1 MRPFLIFLFNFNSTI
16 HIMNIGEKYIMKQ
29 IHDVLIIGA
38 GVTGTMI
45 ARELSKYLLDVV
57 ILDKNN
63 DAGDATSSANSAII
77 HSGYDPEPGTLKAK
91 FNALGNAKYPKLVE
105 ELDVPFIQCGS
116 LTVAIEEEQL
126 PVLKELAERSKI
138 NGVPVQLLSKEEV
151 IKMEP
156 NINPEVKGALFAP
169 TAGII
174 DPFNLVVHAM
184 ENAIDNGVTFLRS
197 QEVLGIKKEN
207 DVYKVKT
214 NKEELYAKIVVNAAG
229 VKSDKIAKMIE
240 PIDWAITPRKG
251 EYFLLDHYA
260 EGLVNHTIFP
270 LPSKKGKGVLVSQT
284 TSGNYIVGPSSELA
298 TPDDVST
305 DGETLA
311 NIRKA
316 ATLMVPSIPFNQTIR
331 VFAGERATCTRHD
344 FIIEYAESDRNFIN
358 VAGIES
364 PGLASSPAIAEYVVE
379 TLIRPLITLK
389 SNPQYNPCVK
399 KYHRMHYLSQEEQQ
413 KAIAEN
419 SDFGEIICN
428 CEHISLG
435 EIKEALSRSCPPVS
449 IKGVK
454 RRTRSGYGKCQG
466 GFCQP
471 KVLLLLAKHYG
482 VSPTEIPLAEDG
494 SYIIDH
500 EIKEAK

>member
-1 MRPFLIFLFNFNSTI
+1 
-16 HIMNIGEKYIMKQ
+16 MKN

-77 HSGYDPEPGTLKAK
+77 HSGYDPEPGSLKAK
-91 FNALGNAKYPKLVE
+91 FNVLGNKKYPELVK

-116 LTVAIEEEQL
+116 LTIATEDEQL
-126 PVLKELAERSKI
+126 PVLKELAERSRI
-138 NGVPVQLLSKEEV
+138 NGVEVQLLDKEEV
-151 IKMEP
+151 LKMEP

-184 ENAIDNGVTFLRS
+184 ENAIDNGVKFLRN
-197 QEVLGIKKEN
+197 QEVLDIKKEN
-207 DVYKVKT
+207 DIYIVKT
-214 NKEELYAKIVVNAAG
+214 NKEELGAKIVINAAG
-229 VKSDKIAKMIE
+229 LKSDKIASMIE
-240 PIDWAITPRKG
+240 DIDWAITPRKG

-260 EGLVNHTIFP
+260 DGLVNHTIFP

-284 TSGNYIVGPSSELA
+284 SSGNYIVGPSSEPA
-298 TPDDVST
+298 DADDVST
-305 DGETLA
+305 DGATLA

-344 FIIEYAESDRNFIN
+344 FIIEYAKSDKHFIN

-379 TLIRPLITLK
+379 ELVRPIIELK
-389 SNPQYNPCVK
+389 NNPSFNPCIK
-399 KYHRMHYLSQEEQQ
+399 PYHRMHYLSEEEQLEVI
-413 KAIAEN
+413 KN
-419 SDFGEIICN
+419 DPDYGKIICN

-435 EIKEALSRSCPPVS
+435 EIKDALSRSCPPVS

-454 RRTRSGYGKCQG
+454 RRTRAGYGKCQG

-471 KVLLLLAKHYG
+471 KVLMILAEHYG
-482 VSPTEIPLAEDG
+482 VSPTKIPLAEEG

>member
-1 MRPFLIFLFNFNSTI
+1 
-16 HIMNIGEKYIMKQ
+16 MKN

-77 HSGYDPEPGTLKAK
+77 HSGYDPEPGSLKAK
-91 FNALGNAKYPKLVE
+91 FNVLGNKKYPELVK

-116 LTVAIEEEQL
+116 LTIATEDEQI
-126 PVLKELAERSKI
+126 PVLKELAERSRI
-138 NGVPVQLLSKEEV
+138 NGVEVQLLDKEEV
-151 IKMEP
+151 LKMEP

-184 ENAIDNGVTFLRS
+184 ENAIDNGVKFLRN
-197 QEVLGIKKEN
+197 QEVLDIKKEN
-207 DVYKVKT
+207 DIYIVKT
-214 NKEELYAKIVVNAAG
+214 NKEELSAKIVINAAG
-229 VKSDKIAKMIE
+229 LKSDKIASMIE
-240 PIDWAITPRKG
+240 DIDWAITPRKG

-284 TSGNYIVGPSSELA
+284 SSGNYIVGPSSEPA
-298 TPDDVST
+298 DPDDVST
-305 DGETLA
+305 DGATLS

-344 FIIEYAESDRNFIN
+344 FIIEYAKSDKHFIN

-379 TLIRPLITLK
+379 ELVRPIIELK
-389 SNPQYNPCVK
+389 NNPSFNPCIK
-399 KYHRMHYLSQEEQQ
+399 PYHRMHYLSEEEQLEVI
-413 KAIAEN
+413 KN
-419 SDFGEIICN
+419 DPDYGKIICN

-435 EIKEALSRSCPPVS
+435 EIKDALSRSCPPVS

-454 RRTRSGYGKCQG
+454 RRTRAGYGKCQG

-471 KVLLLLAKHYG
+471 KVLMILAEHYG
-482 VSPTEIPLAEDG
+482 VSPTKIPLAEEG

>member
-1 MRPFLIFLFNFNSTI
+1 
-16 HIMNIGEKYIMKQ
+16 MKN

-77 HSGYDPEPGTLKAK
+77 HSGYDPEPGSLKAK
-91 FNALGNAKYPKLVE
+91 FNVLGNKKYPELVK

-116 LTVAIEEEQL
+116 LTIATEDEQI
-126 PVLKELAERSKI
+126 PVLKELAERSRI
-138 NGVPVQLLSKEEV
+138 NGVEVKLLNKEEV
-151 IKMEP
+151 LKMEP

-184 ENAIDNGVTFLRS
+184 ENAIDNGVKFLRN
-197 QEVLGIKKEN
+197 QEVLDIKKEN
-207 DVYKVKT
+207 DVYIVKT
-214 NKEELYAKIVVNAAG
+214 NKEELAAKIVINAAG
-229 VKSDKIAKMIE
+229 LKSDKIASMIE
-240 PIDWAITPRKG
+240 DIDWAITPRKG

-284 TSGNYIVGPSSELA
+284 SSGNYIVGPSSEPA
-298 TPDDVST
+298 DPDDVST
-305 DGETLA
+305 DGATLS

-344 FIIEYAESDRNFIN
+344 FIIEYAKSDKHFIN

-364 PGLASSPAIAEYVVE
+364 PGLASSPAISEYVVE
-379 TLIRPLITLK
+379 ELVRPIIELK
-389 SNPQYNPCVK
+389 NNPSFNPCIK
-399 KYHRMHYLSQEEQQ
+399 PYHRMHYLSEEEQLEVI
-413 KAIAEN
+413 KN
-419 SDFGEIICN
+419 DPDYGKIICN

-435 EIKEALSRSCPPVS
+435 EIKDALSRSCPPVS

-454 RRTRSGYGKCQG
+454 RRTRAGYGKCQG

-471 KVLLLLAKHYG
+471 KVLMILAEHYG
-482 VSPTEIPLAEDG
+482 VSPTKIPLAEEG

>member
-1 MRPFLIFLFNFNSTI
+1 
-16 HIMNIGEKYIMKQ
+16 MNK

-77 HSGYDPEPGTLKAK
+77 HSGYDPEPGSLKAK
-91 FNALGNAKYPKLVE
+91 FNVLGNKKYPELVK

-116 LTVAIEEEQL
+116 LTIATEDEQI
-126 PVLKELAERSKI
+126 PVLKELAERSRI
-138 NGVPVQLLSKEEV
+138 NGVEVQLLDKEEV
-151 IKMEP
+151 LKMEP

-184 ENAIDNGVTFLRS
+184 ENAIDNGVKFLRN
-197 QEVLGIKKEN
+197 QEVLDIKKEN
-207 DVYKVKT
+207 DIYIVKT
-214 NKEELYAKIVVNAAG
+214 NKEELSAKIVINAAG
-229 VKSDKIAKMIE
+229 LKSDKIASMIE
-240 PIDWAITPRKG
+240 DIDWAITPRKG

-284 TSGNYIVGPSSELA
+284 SSGNYIVGPSSEPA
-298 TPDDVST
+298 DPDDVST
-305 DGETLA
+305 DGATLS

-344 FIIEYAESDRNFIN
+344 FIIEYAKSDKHFIN

-379 TLIRPLITLK
+379 ELVRPIIELK
-389 SNPQYNPCVK
+389 NNPSFNPCIK
-399 KYHRMHYLSQEEQQ
+399 PYHRMHYLSEEEQLEVI
-413 KAIAEN
+413 KN
-419 SDFGEIICN
+419 DPDYGKIICN

-435 EIKEALSRSCPPVS
+435 EIKDALSRSCPPVS

-454 RRTRSGYGKCQG
+454 RRTRAGYGKCQG

-471 KVLLLLAKHYG
+471 KVLMILAEHYG
-482 VSPTEIPLAEDG
+482 VSPTKIPLAEEG

>member
-1 MRPFLIFLFNFNSTI
+1 
-16 HIMNIGEKYIMKQ
+16 MKN

-77 HSGYDPEPGTLKAK
+77 HSGYDPEPGSLKAK
-91 FNALGNAKYPKLVE
+91 FNVLGNKKYPELVKQ
-105 ELDVPFIQCGS
+105 LDVPFIQCGS
-116 LTVAIEEEQL
+116 LTIATEDEQI

-138 NGVPVQLLSKEEV
+138 NGVEVRLLDKEEV
-151 IKMEP
+151 LKMEP

-184 ENAIDNGVTFLRS
+184 ENAIDNGVKFLRN
-197 QEVLGIKKEN
+197 QEVLDIKKEN
-207 DVYKVKT
+207 DIYIVKT
-214 NKEELYAKIVVNAAG
+214 NKEELGAKIVINAAG
-229 VKSDKIAKMIE
+229 LKSDKIASMIE
-240 PIDWAITPRKG
+240 DIDWAITPRKG

-284 TSGNYIVGPSSELA
+284 SSGNYIVGPSSEPA
-298 TPDDVST
+298 DPDDVST
-305 DGETLA
+305 DGATLS

-344 FIIEYAESDRNFIN
+344 FIIEYAKSDKHFIN

-379 TLIRPLITLK
+379 ELVRPIIELK
-389 SNPQYNPCVK
+389 NNPSFNPCIK
-399 KYHRMHYLSQEEQQ
+399 PYHRMHYLSEEEQLEVI
-413 KAIAEN
+413 KN
-419 SDFGEIICN
+419 DPDYGKIICN

-435 EIKEALSRSCPPVS
+435 EIKDALSRSCPPVS

-454 RRTRSGYGKCQG
+454 RRTRAGYGKCQG

-471 KVLLLLAKHYG
+471 KVLMILAEHYG
-482 VSPTEIPLAEDG
+482 VSPTKIPLAEEG

>member
-1 MRPFLIFLFNFNSTI
+1 
-16 HIMNIGEKYIMKQ
+16 MKN

-77 HSGYDPEPGTLKAK
+77 HSGYDPEPGSLKAK
-91 FNALGNAKYPKLVE
+91 FNVLGNKKYPELVK

-116 LTVAIEEEQL
+116 LTIATEDEQI
-126 PVLKELAERSKI
+126 PVLKELAERSRI
-138 NGVPVQLLSKEEV
+138 NGVEVQLLNKEEV
-151 IKMEP
+151 LKMEP

-184 ENAIDNGVTFLRS
+184 ENAIDNGVKFLRN
-197 QEVLGIKKEN
+197 QEVLDIKKEN
-207 DVYKVKT
+207 DIYIVKT
-214 NKEELYAKIVVNAAG
+214 NKEELAAKIVINAAG
-229 VKSDKIAKMIE
+229 LKSDKIASMIE
-240 PIDWAITPRKG
+240 DIDWAITPRKG

-284 TSGNYIVGPSSELA
+284 SSGNYIVGPSSEPA
-298 TPDDVST
+298 DPDDVST
-305 DGETLA
+305 DGATLS

-344 FIIEYAESDRNFIN
+344 FIIEYAKSDKHFIN

-379 TLIRPLITLK
+379 ELVRPIIELK
-389 SNPQYNPCVK
+389 NNPSFNPCIK
-399 KYHRMHYLSQEEQQ
+399 PYHRMHYLSEEEQLEVI
-413 KAIAEN
+413 KN
-419 SDFGEIICN
+419 DPDYGKIICN

-435 EIKEALSRSCPPVS
+435 EIKDALSRSCPPVS

-454 RRTRSGYGKCQG
+454 RRTRAGYGKCQG

-471 KVLLLLAKHYG
+471 KVLMILAEHYG
-482 VSPTEIPLAEDG
+482 VSPTKIPLAEEG

>member
-1 MRPFLIFLFNFNSTI
+1 
-16 HIMNIGEKYIMKQ
+16 MKD

-77 HSGYDPEPGTLKAK
+77 HSGYDPEPGSLKAK
-91 FNALGNAKYPKLVE
+91 FNVLGNKKYPELVKQ
-105 ELDVPFIQCGS
+105 LDVPFIQCGS
-116 LTVAIEEEQL
+116 LTIATEDEQL
-126 PVLKELAERSKI
+126 PVLKELAERSRI
-138 NGVPVQLLSKEEV
+138 NGVEVKLLNKEEV
-151 IKMEP
+151 LKMEP

-184 ENAIDNGVTFLRS
+184 ENAIDNGVKFLRN
-197 QEVLGIKKEN
+197 QEVLDIKKEN
-207 DVYKVKT
+207 NVYIVKT
-214 NKEELYAKIVVNAAG
+214 NKEELCAKIVINAAG
-229 VKSDKIAKMIE
+229 LKSDKIASMIE
-240 PIDWAITPRKG
+240 DIDWAITPRKG

-284 TSGNYIVGPSSELA
+284 SSGNYIVGPSSEPA
-298 TPDDVST
+298 DPDDVST
-305 DGETLA
+305 DGATLA

-344 FIIEYAESDRNFIN
+344 FIIEYAKSDKHFIN

-364 PGLASSPAIAEYVVE
+364 PGLASSPAIAEHVVE
-379 TLIRPLITLK
+379 ELVRPIIELK
-389 SNPQYNPCVK
+389 NNPSFNPCIK
-399 KYHRMHYLSQEEQQ
+399 PYHRMHYLSEEEQLEVI
-413 KAIAEN
+413 KN
-419 SDFGEIICN
+419 DPDYGKIICN

-435 EIKEALSRSCPPVS
+435 EIKDALSRSCPPVS

-454 RRTRSGYGKCQG
+454 RRTRAGYGKCQG

-471 KVLLLLAKHYG
+471 KVLMILAEHYG
-482 VSPTEIPLAEDG
+482 VSPTKIPLAEEG

>member
-1 MRPFLIFLFNFNSTI
+1 
-16 HIMNIGEKYIMKQ
+16 MKN

-63 DAGDATSSANSAII
+63 DAGDATSSANSAIV
-77 HSGYDPEPGTLKAK
+77 HSGYDPEPGSLKAK
-91 FNALGNAKYPKLVE
+91 FNVLGNKKYPELVKQ
-105 ELDVPFIQCGS
+105 LDVPFDNCGS
-116 LTVAIEEEQL
+116 LTIATEDEQL
-126 PVLKELAERSKI
+126 EVLKELAERSKL
-138 NGVPVQLLSKEEV
+138 NGVEVKLLNKEEV

-184 ENAIDNGVTFLRS
+184 ENAIDNGVKFLRNH
-197 QEVLGIKKEN
+197 EVLDIKKQD
-207 DVYKVKT
+207 DVYLVKT
-214 NKEELYAKIVVNAAG
+214 DKEDLFATVVINAAG
-229 VKSDKIAKMIE
+229 VKSDKIAAMVE
-240 PIDWAITPRKG
+240 AIDWAITPRKG
-251 EYFLLDHYA
+251 EYFVLDHYA
-260 EGLVNHTIFP
+260 PGLVNHTIFP
-270 LPSKKGKGVLVSQT
+270 LPSKKGKGVLVSMT

-298 TPDDVST
+298 DPDDVST
-305 DGETLA
+305 DSPTLS

-316 ATLMVPSIPFNQTIR
+316 ATIMVPAIPFNQTIR

-344 FIIEYAESDRNFIN
+344 FIIEYAKSDKHFIN

-379 TLIRPLITLK
+379 ELVRPLLALK
-389 SNPQYNPCVK
+389 SNPTFNPCVR
-399 KYHRMHYLSQEEQQ
+399 KYNRMHYMSEEEQQ
-413 KAIAEN
+413 KVLKEN
-419 SDFGEIICN
+419 PEYGQIICN
-428 CEHISLG
+428 CEQISLG
-435 EIKEALSRSCPPVS
+435 EIKDALNRSCPPVS

-454 RRTRSGYGKCQG
+454 RRVRAGYGKCQG

-471 KVLLLLAKHYG
+471 KVLMILAKHYG
-482 VSPTEIPLAEDG
+482 VSPTKIPLAEEG

-500 EIKEAK
+500 EIKEVK

>member
-1 MRPFLIFLFNFNSTI
+1 
-16 HIMNIGEKYIMKQ
+16 MNIGEKNFMKQ

-45 ARELSKYLLDVV
+45 ARELSKYVLDVV

-91 FNALGNAKYPKLVE
+91 FNVLGNAKYPKLVE

-116 LTVAIEEEQL
+116 LTIAIEDEQL

-138 NGVPVQLLSKEEV
+138 NGVPVQLLNKEEV
-151 IKMEP
+151 LKMEP

-197 QEVLGIKKEN
+197 QEVLDIKKEN

-214 NKEELYAKIVVNAAG
+214 NKDEFYAKIVINAAG
-229 VKSDKIAKMIE
+229 VFSDKIAQMVE

-260 EGLVNHTIFP
+260 DGLVNHTIFP

-284 TSGNYIVGPSSELA
+284 SSGNYIVGPSSELA
-298 TPDDVST
+298 SPDDVST
-305 DGETLA
+305 DGETLG
-311 NIRKA
+311 NIRRA

-344 FIIEYAESDRNFIN
+344 FIIEYAKSDKNFIN

-379 TLIRPLITLK
+379 TLVRPLITLK
-389 SNPQYNPCVK
+389 SNPKFNPCIK
-399 KYHRMHYLSQEEQQ
+399 KYHRMHYLSEEEQQ
-413 KAIAEN
+413 KAIAED

>member
-1 MRPFLIFLFNFNSTI
+1 
-16 HIMNIGEKYIMKQ
+16 MKN

-77 HSGYDPEPGTLKAK
+77 HSGYDPEPGSLKAK
-91 FNALGNAKYPKLVE
+91 FNVLGNKKYPELVKQ
-105 ELDVPFIQCGS
+105 LDVPFIQCGS
-116 LTVAIEEEQL
+116 LTIATEDEQL
-126 PVLKELAERSKI
+126 EVLKELAERSRI
-138 NGVPVQLLSKEEV
+138 NGVEVQLLNKEEV
-151 IKMEP
+151 LKMEP

-184 ENAIDNGVTFLRS
+184 ENAIDNGVKFLRN
-197 QEVLGIKKEN
+197 QEVLDIKKEN
-207 DVYKVKT
+207 DIYIVKT
-214 NKEELYAKIVVNAAG
+214 NKEELAAKIVINAAG
-229 VKSDKIAKMIE
+229 LKSDKIASMIE
-240 PIDWAITPRKG
+240 DIDWAITPRKG

-284 TSGNYIVGPSSELA
+284 SSGNYIVGPSSEPA
-298 TPDDVST
+298 DPDDVST
-305 DGETLA
+305 DGATLS

-344 FIIEYAESDRNFIN
+344 FIIEYAKSDKHFIN

-379 TLIRPLITLK
+379 ELVRPIIELK
-389 SNPQYNPCVK
+389 NNPSFNPCIK
-399 KYHRMHYLSQEEQQ
+399 PYHRMHYLSEKEQLEVI
-413 KAIAEN
+413 KN
-419 SDFGEIICN
+419 DPDYGKIICN

-435 EIKEALSRSCPPVS
+435 EIKDALSRSCPPVS

-454 RRTRSGYGKCQG
+454 RRTRAGYGKCQG

-471 KVLLLLAKHYG
+471 KVLMILAEHYG
-482 VSPTEIPLAEDG
+482 VSPTKIPLAEEG

>member
-1 MRPFLIFLFNFNSTI
+1 
-16 HIMNIGEKYIMKQ
+16 MNKVYDI
-29 IHDVLIIGA
+29 LIIGA

-63 DAGDATSSANSAII
+63 DAGDATSSANSAIV
-77 HSGYDPEPGTLKAK
+77 HSGYDPEPGSLKAK
-91 FNALGNAKYPKLVE
+91 FNVLGNAKYPELVKQ
-105 ELDVPFIQCGS
+105 LDVPFEQCGS
-116 LTVAIEEEQL
+116 LTIATEEEQL
-126 PVLKELAERSKI
+126 PVLEELAKRSKI
-138 NGVPVQLLSKEEV
+138 NGVEVELLNKEEV
-151 IKMEP
+151 LKMEP

-184 ENAIDNGVTFLRS
+184 ENAIDNGVTFLRN
-197 QEVLGIKKEN
+197 QEVLAINKEN

-214 NKEELYAKIVVNAAG
+214 NNQELSAKIVINAAG
-229 VKSDKIAKMIE
+229 VKSDKIAAMVE

-251 EYFLLDHYA
+251 EYYVLDHYA
-260 EGLVNHTIFP
+260 EGLVRHTIFP

-298 TPDDVST
+298 DPDDVST
-305 DGETLA
+305 DTPTLS

-316 ATLMVPSIPFNQTIR
+316 ATIMVPNIPFRETIR

-344 FIIEYAESDRNFIN
+344 FIIEYAKCDNHFIN

-364 PGLASSPAIAEYVVE
+364 PGLASSPAIAEYVVNE
-379 TLIRPLITLK
+379 LVKPLITLK
-389 SNPQYNPCVK
+389 SNPKFNPCIK
-399 KYHRMHYLSQEEQQ
+399 PYHRMFYLSEEE
-413 KAIAEN
+413 KLKVIKEN
-419 SDFGEIICN
+419 PEYGMMICN

-435 EIKEALSRSCPPVS
+435 EIKDALSRSCPPVS

-454 RRTRSGYGKCQG
+454 RRTRAGYGKCQG

-471 KVLLLLAKHYG
+471 KVLMILAKHYG
-482 VSPTEIPLAEDG
+482 VSPTKIPLAEEG

>member
-1 MRPFLIFLFNFNSTI
+1 
-16 HIMNIGEKYIMKQ
+16 MKQ

-77 HSGYDPEPGTLKAK
+77 HSGYDPEPGSLKAK
-91 FNALGNAKYPKLVE
+91 FNVLGNKKYPELVKQ
-105 ELDVPFIQCGS
+105 LDVPFILCGS
-116 LTVAIEEEQL
+116 LTIATEDEQL

-138 NGVPVQLLSKEEV
+138 NGVEVKLLNKEEV
-151 IKMEP
+151 LKMEP

-184 ENAIDNGVTFLRS
+184 ENAIDNGVTFLRNH
-197 QEVLGIKKEN
+197 EVLDIKKQD

-214 NKEELYAKIVVNAAG
+214 DKGELAAKIIINAAG
-229 VKSDKIAKMIE
+229 LKSDKIASMIE
-240 PIDWAITPRKG
+240 DIDWAITPRKG

-284 TSGNYIVGPSSELA
+284 SSGNYIVGPSSEPA
-298 TPDDVST
+298 DADDVST
-305 DGETLA
+305 DGATLS

-316 ATLMVPSIPFNQTIR
+316 ATIMVPSIPFNQTIR

-344 FIIEYAESDRNFIN
+344 FIIEPSKKEPNFIN

-379 TLIRPLITLK
+379 ELVRPLIELK
-389 SNPQYNPCVK
+389 NNPSFNPCVRP
-399 KYHRMHYLSQEEQQ
+399 YHRMHYLSEEEQLEVI
-413 KAIAEN
+413 KN
-419 SDFGEIICN
+419 DPDYGKIICN

-435 EIKEALSRSCPPVS
+435 EIKDALSRSCPPVS

-471 KVLLLLAKHYG
+471 KVLMLLAEHYH
-482 VSPTEIPLAEDG
+482 VSPTKIPLAEEG

-500 EIKEAK
+500 EIKEVK

>member
-1 MRPFLIFLFNFNSTI
+1 M
-16 HIMNIGEKYIMKQ
+16 EK

-45 ARELSKYLLDVV
+45 ARELSKYRLDVV

-63 DAGDATSSANSAII
+63 DAGDATSSANSAIV
-77 HSGYDPEPGTLKAK
+77 HSGYDPEPGSLKAK
-91 FNALGNAKYPKLVE
+91 FNVLGNAKYPELVKQ
-105 ELDVPFIQCGS
+105 LDVPFEQCGS
-116 LTVAIEEEQL
+116 LTIATEDEQL
-126 PVLKELAERSKI
+126 EVLKELAERSKI
-138 NGVPVQLLSKEEV
+138 NGVTVQLLNKEEV
-151 IKMEP
+151 LKMEP

-197 QEVLGIKKEN
+197 HEVLDIKKEN

-214 NKEELYAKIVVNAAG
+214 NKGDLFAKVVINAAG
-229 VKSDKIAKMIE
+229 LKSDKIASMVE
-240 PIDWAITPRKG
+240 DIDWAITPRKG
-251 EYFLLDHYA
+251 EYFVLDHYA
-260 EGLVNHTIFP
+260 EGLVRHTIFP

-284 TSGNYIVGPSSELA
+284 TSGNYIVGPSSEPSD
-298 TPDDVST
+298 PDDVST
-305 DGETLA
+305 DTETLN

-316 ATLMVPSIPFNQTIR
+316 ATIMVPSIPFRETIR

-344 FIIEYAESDRNFIN
+344 FIIEYSKLDKHFIN

-364 PGLASSPAIAEYVVE
+364 PGLASSPAIAEYVVNE
-379 TLIRPLITLK
+379 LVKPILTLK
-389 SNPQYNPCVK
+389 SKPNFNPCIK
-399 KYHRMHYLSQEEQQ
+399 PYHRMYYLSEEEKQ
-413 KAIAEN
+413 KVLKEN
-419 SDFGEIICN
+419 PDYGVMICN

-435 EIKEALSRSCPPVS
+435 EIEDALSRSCPPVS

-454 RRTRSGYGKCQG
+454 RRTRAGYGKCQG

-471 KVLLLLAKHYG
+471 KVLMLLAKHYG
-482 VSPTEIPLAEDG
+482 VSPTQIPLAEDG

>member
-1 MRPFLIFLFNFNSTI
+1 
-16 HIMNIGEKYIMKQ
+16 MKN

-77 HSGYDPEPGTLKAK
+77 HSGYDPEPGSLKAK
-91 FNALGNAKYPKLVE
+91 FNVLGNKKYPELVKQ
-105 ELDVPFIQCGS
+105 LDVPFIQCGS
-116 LTVAIEEEQL
+116 LTIATEDEQI
-126 PVLKELAERSKI
+126 PVLKELAERSRI
-138 NGVPVQLLSKEEV
+138 NGVEVKLLNKEEV
-151 IKMEP
+151 LKMEP

-184 ENAIDNGVTFLRS
+184 ENAIDNGVKFLRN
-197 QEVLGIKKEN
+197 QEVLDIKKEN
-207 DVYKVKT
+207 DIYIVKT
-214 NKEELYAKIVVNAAG
+214 NKEELAAKIVINAAG
-229 VKSDKIAKMIE
+229 LKSDKIASMIE
-240 PIDWAITPRKG
+240 DIDWAITPRKG

-284 TSGNYIVGPSSELA
+284 SSGNYIVGPSSEPA
-298 TPDDVST
+298 DPDDVST
-305 DGETLA
+305 DGATLA

-344 FIIEYAESDRNFIN
+344 FIIEYAKSDKHFIN

-379 TLIRPLITLK
+379 ELVRPIIELK
-389 SNPQYNPCVK
+389 NNPSFNPCIK
-399 KYHRMHYLSQEEQQ
+399 PYHRMHYLSEEEQLEVI
-413 KAIAEN
+413 KN
-419 SDFGEIICN
+419 DPDYGKIICN

-435 EIKEALSRSCPPVS
+435 EIKDALSRSCPPVS

-454 RRTRSGYGKCQG
+454 RRTRAGYGKCQG

-471 KVLLLLAKHYG
+471 KVLMILAEHYG
-482 VSPTEIPLAEDG
+482 VSPTKIPLAEEG

>member
-1 MRPFLIFLFNFNSTI
+1 
-16 HIMNIGEKYIMKQ
+16 MNKVYDI
-29 IHDVLIIGA
+29 LIIGA

-63 DAGDATSSANSAII
+63 DAGDATSSANSAIV
-77 HSGYDPEPGTLKAK
+77 HSGYDPEPGSLKAK
-91 FNALGNAKYPKLVE
+91 FNVLGNAKYPELVKQ
-105 ELDVPFIQCGS
+105 LDVPFEQCGS
-116 LTVAIEEEQL
+116 LTIATEDEQL
-126 PVLKELAERSKI
+126 EVLKELAKRSKI
-138 NGVPVQLLSKEEV
+138 NGVEVELLNKEEV
-151 IKMEP
+151 LKMEP

-184 ENAIDNGVTFLRS
+184 ENAIDNGVTFLRN
-197 QEVLGIKKEN
+197 QEVLAINKEN

-214 NKEELYAKIVVNAAG
+214 NNQELSAKIVINAAG
-229 VKSDKIAKMIE
+229 VKSDKIAAMVE

-251 EYFLLDHYA
+251 EYYVLDHYA
-260 EGLVNHTIFP
+260 EGLVRHTIFP

-298 TPDDVST
+298 DPDDVST
-305 DGETLA
+305 DTPTLS

-316 ATLMVPSIPFNQTIR
+316 ATIMVPNIPFRETIR

-344 FIIEYAESDRNFIN
+344 FIIEYAKCDNHFIN

-364 PGLASSPAIAEYVVE
+364 PGLASSPAIAEYVVNE
-379 TLIRPLITLK
+379 LVKPLITLK
-389 SNPQYNPCVK
+389 SNPKFNPCIK
-399 KYHRMHYLSQEEQQ
+399 PYHRMFYLSEEE
-413 KAIAEN
+413 KLKVIKEN
-419 SDFGEIICN
+419 PEYGMMICN

-435 EIKEALSRSCPPVS
+435 EIKDALSRSCPPVS

-454 RRTRSGYGKCQG
+454 RRTRAGYGKCQG

-471 KVLLLLAKHYG
+471 KVLMILAKHYG
-482 VSPTEIPLAEDG
+482 VSPTKIPLAEEG

>member
-1 MRPFLIFLFNFNSTI
+1 
-16 HIMNIGEKYIMKQ
+16 MNKQ
-29 IHDVLIIGA
+29 IYDVLIVGA

-45 ARELSKYLLDVV
+45 ARELSKYKLDVL
-57 ILDKNN
+57 IIDKSN
-63 DAGDATSSANSAII
+63 DAGNATSSANSAII

-91 FNALGNAKYPKLVE
+91 FNVLGNAKYPKLVE
-105 ELDVPFIQCGS
+105 ELDVPFIRCGS
-116 LTVAIEEEQL
+116 LTIAIEDEQM
-126 PVLKELAERSKI
+126 PVLKELAERSRI
-138 NGVPVQLLSKEEV
+138 NGVEVKLLSKEEV
-151 IKMEP
+151 LKMEP

-184 ENAIDNGVTFLRS
+184 ENAIDNGVTFLRNH
-197 QEVLGIKKEN
+197 EVLDIKKEN
-207 DVYKVKT
+207 DIYIVKT
-214 NKEELYAKIVVNAAG
+214 SKEDLMAKVVINAAG
-229 VKSDKIAKMIE
+229 CKADKIAAMVE

-251 EYFLLDHYA
+251 EYYLLDHYA

-284 TSGNYIVGPSSELA
+284 SSGNYIVGPSSELA
-298 TPDDVST
+298 DADDVST
-305 DGETLA
+305 DAPTLA
-311 NIRKA
+311 NIKKA
-316 ATLMVPSIPFNQTIR
+316 ATLMVPSIPFRETIR

-344 FIIEYAESDRNFIN
+344 FIVEYAKCDKNFIN

-364 PGLASSPAIAEYVVE
+364 PGLASSPAIAEYVVNE
-379 TLIRPLITLK
+379 LVKPLMKLAN
-389 SNPQYNPCVK
+389 NPVFNPCVK
-399 KYHRMHYLSQEEQQ
+399 KYHRMHYLSEEEQQ
-413 KAIAEN
+413 QVIKEN
-419 SDFGEIICN
+419 PDYGMIICN

-435 EIKEALSRSCPPVS
+435 EIEDALSRSCPPVS

-471 KVLLLLAKHYG
+471 KVLMILAKHYG
-482 VSPTEIPLAEDG
+482 VSPMEIPLSEEG

>member
-1 MRPFLIFLFNFNSTI
+1 
-16 HIMNIGEKYIMKQ
+16 MNNKQ
-29 IHDVLIIGA
+29 YDVLIIGA

-45 ARELSKYLLDVV
+45 ARELSKYLLYVA

-91 FNALGNAKYPKLVE
+91 FNVLGNAKYPELVKQ
-105 ELDVPFIQCGS
+105 LDVPFIQCGS
-116 LTVAIEEEQL
+116 LTIATEDEQM

-138 NGVPVQLLSKEEV
+138 NGVIVQLLRKEEV
-151 IKMEP
+151 LKMEP

-184 ENAIDNGVTFLRS
+184 ENAIDNGVTFLRNH
-197 QEVLGIKKEN
+197 EVLDIKKEN
-207 DVYKVKT
+207 DIYIVKT
-214 NKEELYAKIVVNAAG
+214 NKGELNAKIVINAAG
-229 VKSDKIAKMIE
+229 VKSDKIAAMIE
-240 PIDWAITPRKG
+240 DIDWAITPRKG
-251 EYFLLDHYA
+251 EYYLLDHYA

-284 TSGNYIVGPSSELA
+284 SSGNYIVGPSSELA
-298 TPDDVST
+298 DADDVST
-305 DGETLA
+305 DGATLS

-344 FIIEYAESDRNFIN
+344 FIIEYARSDQHFIN

-379 TLIRPLITLK
+379 QLVRPLITPK
-389 SNPQYNPCVK
+389 SNPKYNPCIK
-399 KYHRMHYLSQEEQQ
+399 PYHRMHYLSEEEQLQ
-413 KAIAEN
+413 AIKEN
-419 SDFGEIICN
+419 PDFGEIICN

-482 VSPTEIPLAEDG
+482 VSPTQIPLAEEG

>member
-1 MRPFLIFLFNFNSTI
+1 
-16 HIMNIGEKYIMKQ
+16 MKNL
-29 IHDVLIIGA
+29 HDVLIIGA

-77 HSGYDPEPGTLKAK
+77 HSGYDPEPGSLKAK
-91 FNALGNAKYPKLVE
+91 FNVLGNAKYPKLVK

-116 LTVAIEEEQL
+116 LTVAIEDEQL
-126 PVLKELAERSKI
+126 IVLKELAERSKL
-138 NGVPVQLLSKEEV
+138 NGVEVKLLNKEEV

-156 NINPEVKGALFAP
+156 NITPEIKGALFAP

-184 ENAIDNGVTFLRS
+184 ENAIDNGVTFLRNH
-197 QEVLGIKKEN
+197 EVLGIEKQ
-207 DVYKVKT
+207 DDGYLVKT
-214 NKEELYAKIVVNAAG
+214 NKEDLYAKVVINAAG
-229 VKSDKIAKMIE
+229 VFSDKIAAMVE

-260 EGLVNHTIFP
+260 YGLVNHTIFP

-298 TPDDVST
+298 EPDDVST
-305 DGETLA
+305 DGATLS
-311 NIRKA
+311 NIRKS

-344 FIIEYAESDRNFIN
+344 FIIEYAKSDKHFIN

-364 PGLASSPAIAEYVVE
+364 PGLASSPAIAEYVVNE
-379 TLIRPLITLK
+379 LVKPLIKLEN
-389 SNPQYNPCVK
+389 NPKFNPCVK
-399 KYHRMHYLSQEEQQ
+399 PYHRMHYLSEEEQLAVI
-413 KAIAEN
+413 K
-419 SDFGEIICN
+419 SDPDYGKIICN

-435 EIKEALSRSCPPVS
+435 EIKDALSRSCPPVS

-471 KVLLLLAKHYG
+471 KVLMLLAEHYH
-482 VSPTEIPLAEDG
+482 VSPTKIPLAEEG

-500 EIKEAK
+500 EIKEVK